1 MRVEGKKHREDDDRN
16 QREDAEQKQA
26 AEEKRLRRELLDR
39 QRAESGAVQGA
50 TGDPPRRSVNS
61 PSSDDYD

>member
-1 MRVEGKKHREDDDRN
+1 
-16 QREDAEQKQA
+16 
-26 AEEKRLRRELLDR
+26 LLDR